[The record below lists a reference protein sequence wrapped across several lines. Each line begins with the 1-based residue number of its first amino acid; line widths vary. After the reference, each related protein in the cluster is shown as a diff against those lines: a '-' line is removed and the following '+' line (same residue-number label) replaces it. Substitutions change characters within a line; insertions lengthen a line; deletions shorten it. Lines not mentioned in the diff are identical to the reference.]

1 MSDELNPHSLH
12 PRTKLIHSGSN
23 RSDHREMS
31 EALYLTQGF
40 AYDSAEMAEA
50 RFDGSDPGFVY
61 ARYGNPTVA
70 MFEERLAALEGAEAC
85 FAMASGMAAVNAAM
99 FAQLK
104 AGDHVVSARAL
115 FGSCDYI
122 ISKLLP
128 RFGVETTMVDGNDL
142 DQWRAAMRPE
152 TKICF
157 LESPSNPTLELIDIA
172 GVAEIAHAG
181 GALLVVDNVF
191 ATPVFQRPL
200 ALGAD
205 VVMYSTTKHIDGQG
219 RCLGGALLGSEEII
233 GGPIFEYMKH
243 TGGAMSPF
251 NAWVMLKGLETLD
264 LRCRAQAES
273 ALAIAEMLEGHAAV
287 SRTLYPGLAS
297 HPQRAL
303 VDAQMSAGG
312 TVVSFDVGS
321 KEAAFGFLNALQ
333 IVKISNNLG
342 DAKSIAT
349 HPSTTTHQRMTEED
363 RQALGITQGL
373 IRLSVGLEASED
385 LIADI
390 ERGLSAKG

>member
-31 EALYLTQGF
+31 EALYL
-40 AYDSAEMAEA
+40 

-157 LESPSNPTLELIDIA
+157 LESPSHVLND
-172 GVAEIAHAG
+172 
-181 GALLVVDNVF
+181 
-191 ATPVFQRPL
+191 
-200 ALGAD
+200 
-205 VVMYSTTKHIDGQG
+205 
-219 RCLGGALLGSEEII
+219 
-233 GGPIFEYMKH
+233 
-243 TGGAMSPF
+243 
-251 NAWVMLKGLETLD
+251 
-264 LRCRAQAES
+264 QA
-273 ALAIAEMLEGHAAV
+273 
-287 SRTLYPGLAS
+287 Y
-297 HPQRAL
+297 
-303 VDAQMSAGG
+303 
-312 TVVSFDVGS
+312 
-321 KEAAFGFLNALQ
+321 
-333 IVKISNNLG
+333 
-342 DAKSIAT
+342 
-349 HPSTTTHQRMTEED
+349 
-363 RQALGITQGL
+363 
-373 IRLSVGLEASED
+373 
-385 LIADI
+385 
-390 ERGLSAKG
+390 